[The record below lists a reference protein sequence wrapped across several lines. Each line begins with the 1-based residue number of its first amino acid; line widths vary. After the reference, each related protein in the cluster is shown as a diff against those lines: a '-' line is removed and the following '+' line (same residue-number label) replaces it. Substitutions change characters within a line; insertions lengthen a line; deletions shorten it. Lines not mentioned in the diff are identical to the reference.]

1 MYYNTTKQDGNDLK
15 SYKSKALSQE
25 AKILNYFT
33 VKGKATPTEIW
44 SGMSA
49 DALLTSVRR
58 CITNLTKSGRL
69 IKTKVKKTSIYGRP
83 EYVWEFNL
91 EGNL

>member
-1 MYYNTTKQDGNDLK
+1 MYYNTTKQDGNNLK

-25 AKILNYFT
+25 DKILNYFT

-58 CITNLTKSGRL
+58 SITNLTKSGRL
-69 IKTKVKKTSIYGRP
+69 TKTKEKKTSIYGRP

>member
-1 MYYNTTKQDGNDLK
+1 
-15 SYKSKALSQE
+15 
-25 AKILNYFT
+25 
-33 VKGKATPTEIW
+33 
-44 SGMSA
+44 MSA

-58 CITNLTKSGRL
+58 SITNLTKSGRL
-69 IKTKVKKTSIYGRP
+69 TKTKEKKTSIYGRP

>member
-1 MYYNTTKQDGNDLK
+1 MYYNTTKQDGNNLK
-15 SYKSKALSQE
+15 SYKSKVLSQE
-25 AKILNYFT
+25 DKILNYFT

-44 SGMSA
+44 SMMST

-58 CITNLTKSGRL
+58 SITNLTKSGRL
-69 IKTKVKKTSIYGRP
+69 TKTEVKKTSIYGRP